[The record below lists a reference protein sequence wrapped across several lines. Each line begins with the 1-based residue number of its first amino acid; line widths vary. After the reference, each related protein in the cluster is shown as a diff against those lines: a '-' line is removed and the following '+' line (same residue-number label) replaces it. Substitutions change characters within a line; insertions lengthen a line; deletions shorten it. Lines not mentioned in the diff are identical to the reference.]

1 MIIIF
6 NDVYINTNSVKYI
19 ELINDP
25 SPDLAIWDLN
35 KQIESAKDPWWLPRT
50 PMQDLFVKQLEQ
62 ERDNYQQKFH
72 VDIAFVDGSEMR
84 ESYPTQLER
93 DVRFDELIKQLQK

>member
-1 MIIIF
+1 MILTF
-6 NDVYINTNSVKYI
+6 NNVYINTNSVKYI
-19 ELINDP
+19 EPTNDP

-50 PMQDLFVKQLEQ
+50 PMQDLFVKQLER

-72 VDIAFVDGSEMR
+72 VDVAFVDGSEMR
-84 ESYPTQLER
+84 ESFDSIEER
-93 DVRFDELIKQLQK
+93 DLRLNELLKSM

>member
-1 MIIIF
+1 
-6 NDVYINTNSVKYI
+6 
-19 ELINDP
+19 
-25 SPDLAIWDLN
+25 
-35 KQIESAKDPWWLPRT
+35 
-50 PMQDLFVKQLEQ
+50 MQDLFVKQLER

-93 DVRFDELIKQLQK
+93 DVRFEELIKQL

>member
-1 MIIIF
+1 MTILF

-19 ELINDP
+19 EPTNDP
-25 SPDLAIWDLN
+25 SPKLAIWDLN
-35 KQIESAKDPWWLPRT
+35 KQIESVKNPWWLPRT
-50 PMQDLFVKQLEQ
+50 PMHDLIIKQLER

-84 ESYPTQLER
+84 ESFDSIEER
-93 DVRFDELIKQLQK
+93 DLRLNELLKSM

>member
-1 MIIIF
+1 MIITF

-19 ELINDP
+19 EPTNDP
-25 SPDLAIWDLN
+25 SPELAIWDLN
-35 KQIESAKDPWWLPRT
+35 KQIESAKSPWWMLNT
-50 PMQDLFVKQLEQ
+50 PMHDLLIKQLEQ

-84 ESYPTQLER
+84 ESFDSIEER
-93 DVRFDELIKQLQK
+93 DLRLNKLLRFI

>member
-1 MIIIF
+1 MIITF

-19 ELINDP
+19 EPTNDP
-25 SPDLAIWDLN
+25 SPELAIWDLN
-35 KQIESAKDPWWLPRT
+35 KQIESAKSPWWLPKT
-50 PMQDLFVKQLEQ
+50 SMQDLFIKQLER

-84 ESYPTQLER
+84 ESFDSIEKR
-93 DVRFDELIKQLQK
+93 DLRLNELLKSM

>member
-1 MIIIF
+1 MIITF

-19 ELINDP
+19 EPINDP
-25 SPDLAIWDLN
+25 SPELAIWDLN
-35 KQIESAKDPWWLPRT
+35 KQIESAKHPWWLPRT
-50 PMQDLFVKQLEQ
+50 PMQDLFVKQLER

-84 ESYPTQLER
+84 ESFDSIEKR
-93 DVRFDELIKQLQK
+93 DLRLDELLKFM

>member
-1 MIIIF
+1 MIITF

-19 ELINDP
+19 EPTNDP
-25 SPDLAIWDLN
+25 SSELAIWDLN
-35 KQIESAKDPWWLPRT
+35 KQIESEKRRWWLRT
-50 PMQDLFVKQLEQ
+50 PMQDLFVKQLER

-84 ESYPTQLER
+84 ESFNSIEER
-93 DVRFDELIKQLQK
+93 DLRLNELLESM

>member
-1 MIIIF
+1 MIITF

-19 ELINDP
+19 EPVNDP
-25 SPDLAIWDLN
+25 SPELAIWDLN
-35 KQIESAKDPWWLPRT
+35 KQIESAKNPWWLPRT
-50 PMQDLFVKQLEQ
+50 PMQDLFVKQLER

-84 ESYPTQLER
+84 ESFDSIEER
-93 DVRFDELIKQLQK
+93 NLRLNELLKSM

>member
-1 MIIIF
+1 MIITF

-19 ELINDP
+19 EPTNDP
-25 SPDLAIWDLN
+25 SPELAIWDLN
-35 KQIESAKDPWWLPRT
+35 KQIESVKNPWWLPRT
-50 PMQDLFVKQLEQ
+50 GMQDLFVKHLER

-84 ESYPTQLER
+84 ESFDSIEER
-93 DVRFDELIKQLQK
+93 DLRLNELLKSM

>member
-1 MIIIF
+1 MIITF
-6 NDVYINTNSVKYI
+6 NDVYINTNSIKYI
-19 ELINDP
+19 EPTNDP
-25 SPDLAIWDLN
+25 SPELAIWDLN
-35 KQIESAKDPWWLPRT
+35 KQIESEKRRWWLRT
-50 PMQDLFVKQLEQ
+50 PMQDLFVKQLER

-93 DVRFDELIKQLQK
+93 DVRFEELIKQL

>member
-1 MIIIF
+1 MILTF
-6 NDVYINTNSVKYI
+6 NNMYINTNSVKYI
-19 ELINDP
+19 EPTNDP
-25 SPDLAIWDLN
+25 SPELAIWDLN
-35 KQIESAKDPWWLPRT
+35 KQIESAKSPWWLPRT

-84 ESYPTQLER
+84 ESFDSIEER
-93 DVRFDELIKQLQK
+93 DLRLNELLKSM

>member
-1 MIIIF
+1 MIITF
-6 NDVYINTNSVKYI
+6 NNVYINTNSVKYI
-19 ELINDP
+19 EPTNDP
-25 SPDLAIWDLN
+25 SPELAIWDLN
-35 KQIESAKDPWWLPRT
+35 KQIESAKAPWWMPRT

-84 ESYPTQLER
+84 ESFDSIVKR
-93 DVRFDELIKQLQK
+93 DVRLKVLLKSM

>member
-1 MIIIF
+1 MMILF

-19 ELINDP
+19 ELTNDP
-25 SPDLAIWDLN
+25 SPELAIWDLN

-50 PMQDLFVKQLEQ
+50 PIQDLFVKQLEQ
-62 ERDNYQQKFH
+62 ERDNYKQRFH

-84 ESYPTQLER
+84 ESFDSIEER
-93 DVRFDELIKQLQK
+93 NLRLNELLKSM

>member
-1 MIIIF
+1 MVISF
-6 NDVYINTNSVKYI
+6 NNVYINTNSIKYI
-19 ELINDP
+19 EPTNDP
-25 SPDLAIWDLN
+25 SPELAIWDLN

-50 PMQDLFVKQLEQ
+50 PMQDLIVKQLEQ

-84 ESYPTQLER
+84 ESFDFIEER
-93 DVRFDELIKQLQK
+93 DLRLNELLKSI

>member
-1 MIIIF
+1 MIILF

-19 ELINDP
+19 EPTNDS
-25 SPDLAIWDLN
+25 SPELVIWDLN

-84 ESYPTQLER
+84 ESFDSIEER
-93 DVRFDELIKQLQK
+93 DLRLDELLKSM

>member
-1 MIIIF
+1 MIITI
-6 NDVYINTNSVKYI
+6 NNVYINTNSVKYI
-19 ELINDP
+19 EPTNDP

-35 KQIESAKDPWWLPRT
+35 KQIESAKSPWWLPGT
-50 PMQDLFVKQLEQ
+50 PMRDLIVKQLEQ

-84 ESYPTQLER
+84 ESFDSIEER
-93 DVRFDELIKQLQK
+93 DVRLKVLLKSI